1 MKGAINALL
10 IVCTTVFS
18 LLCPK
23 SMCETPKRRVYRH
36 KHPHWVFHGHRN
48 TPGLWYKL
56 HYWLLL
62 FQKDQR
68 RQIRYVFGLFW
79 TTTRIKNLSMCQA
92 TSSFVTSQLF
102 VQSVFY
108 TFLLARFHWSI
119 LRANVTAELVS
130 WPVFLQVNEASMPLL
145 GHPCLGKSFRPCR
158 VFTAFFYVLLQA
170 EAHLLLVYLCYQP
183 FLY

>member
-1 MKGAINALL
+1 MKGAINAIL
-10 IVCTTVFS
+10 IVCTTVLSF
-18 LLCPK
+18 LCPK
-23 SMCETPKRRVYRH
+23 STCQTPQRSL
-36 KHPHWVFHGHRN
+36 PTQASHWVFHGHRN
-48 TPGLWYKL
+48 TLGLWYKL

-68 RQIRYVFGLFW
+68 PQIRHVFSLFW

-108 TFLLARFHWSI
+108 IFLLARFHRSI

-130 WPVFLQVNEASMPLL
+130 WPVFLQVYEASMPLL
-145 GHPCLGKSFRPCR
+145 GHPCLGKSFWPCR
-158 VFTAFFYVLLQA
+158 VFTVFFYVLLQA